1 MSKIAILVDRMFEDS
16 EFRVPYDRLRAAG
29 HELDIVGIHAGN
41 EVVGVKNKEHV
52 KIEKSVTDVSESD
65 YDALVIPGGYSP
77 DHLRTNRDAV
87 RFTSAMAQSNKPVAA
102 VCHAPSLLIEADLVE
117 DRVVTSWPSIR
128 TDLVN
133 AGAKWV
139 DREVV
144 VDGNIVTSRN
154 PGDLAAFSDAIL
166 HQLALTTPELPS
178 PEIAAELAPAP

>member
-1 MSKIAILVDRMFEDS
+1 MSKIAILVERMFEDS

-29 HELDIVGIHAGN
+29 HEIDVVGIHAGN

-52 KIEKSVTDVSESD
+52 KIEKSVADVSESD
-65 YDALVIPGGYSP
+65 YDALVIPGGFSP
-77 DHLRTNRDAV
+77 DFLRMNRDAV
-87 RFTSAMAQSNKPVAA
+87 RLTSAMAQSNKLVAA

-144 VDGNIVTSRN
+144 IDGNILTSRN
-154 PGDLAAFSDAIL
+154 PQDLVAFSDAIL
-166 HQLALTTPELPS
+166 HQLALITPELPS